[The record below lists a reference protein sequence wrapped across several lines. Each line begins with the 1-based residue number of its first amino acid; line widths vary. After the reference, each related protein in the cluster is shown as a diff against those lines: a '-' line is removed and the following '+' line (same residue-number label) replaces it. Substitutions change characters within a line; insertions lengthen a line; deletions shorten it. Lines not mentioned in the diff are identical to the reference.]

1 MSVNSNQAPLALG
14 SQAVW
19 SGVSLEHCFYPAYET
34 PEYTAESHEICV
46 YVGQPIIYEQ
56 LIEGKL
62 RSHSCIYGDMII
74 YPAGLT
80 QKLSWNKQAET
91 IQLSLKPELLTQ
103 ACQDWLAPENIEII
117 PQFQLRDPLIQQLAL
132 TFLRELPHSLSNN
145 SNNNLYL
152 DSLANTLYLHLLRH
166 YSRFQNSIIE
176 DSYDGLPSFLLRRL
190 VEYIQANLAQ
200 NLTLLEM
207 ATVVNLSTSH
217 LNRLFKQSQGISLY
231 QFVIRCRI
239 ERAKQLL
246 KQPQLTIAEIATQV
260 GFADQSHLTHHFKR
274 HLGVTPKT
282 FRQL

>member
-1 MSVNSNQAPLALG
+1 MSVDSNQSPLALG
-14 SQAVW
+14 CQANW

-34 PEYTAESHEICV
+34 PEYTTEHHEICV

-62 RSHSCIYGDMII
+62 RSQTCIYGDMII

-103 ACQDWLAPENIEII
+103 ACQDWLTPENIEII
-117 PQFQLRDPLIQQLAL
+117 PQFQLRDPLIQELAL
-132 TFLRELPHSLSNN
+132 TFLRELPRSLPNQS
-145 SNNNLYL
+145 LYL
-152 DSLANTLYLHLLRH
+152 DSLSNTLYLHLLRH
-166 YSRFQNSIIE
+166 YSRSQNSIT

-190 VEYIQANLAQ
+190 AEYIQANLAQ
-200 NLTLLEM
+200 NLTLEEM
-207 ATVVNLSTSH
+207 AKVVNLSTSH
-217 LNRLFKQSQGISLY
+217 MNRLFKQSQGISLY
-231 QFVIRCRI
+231 QYVIRCRI

-246 KQPQLTIAEIATQV
+246 SQPQLTIAEIATQV

>member
-1 MSVNSNQAPLALG
+1 MSVDSNQAPL
-14 SQAVW
+14 VW
-19 SGVSLEHCFYPAYET
+19 GCQDNWSEVSLEHCFYPAYET
-34 PEYTAESHEICV
+34 PEYTTEHHEICV

-62 RSHSCIYGDMII
+62 RSQSCIYGDMII

-91 IQLSLKPELLTQ
+91 IQLSLKPELLAQ
-103 ACQDWLAPENIEII
+103 ACQDWLAPECIEII
-117 PQFQLRDPLIQQLAL
+117 PQFRLRDPLIQQLAL
-132 TFLRELPHSLSNN
+132 TFLRELPHSLPHN
-145 SNNNLYL
+145 SLYL
-152 DSLANTLYLHLLRH
+152 DSLSNTLYLHLLRH
-166 YSRFQNSIIE
+166 YSRSPNSIT
-176 DSYDGLPSFLLRRL
+176 DSYEGLPAFLLRRL

-200 NLTLLEM
+200 NLTLIEM
-207 ATVVNLSTSH
+207 AQVVNLSTSH

-231 QFVIRCRI
+231 QFVIRCRL
-239 ERAKQLL
+239 ERATQLL
-246 KQPQLTIAEIATQV
+246 KQPQLTIAEIATLV